1 MFKDQD
7 QFTNSLFGSYA
18 YDPIIRRNQDH
29 FLVKINKLINWSF
42 VEDEVAGYYSNQGQK
57 AIHPLRMFKLL
68 IIQNLH
74 GLSDRDTMS
83 NTDCNIIFRYFVGLG
98 LTEDVPHWTELGKF
112 KERIGADAF
121 ERLFYRVL
129 KEAERLGIEI
139 SNKRNADS
147 TDVAANVDLQ
157 RCVKKLGKFKERIG
171 VDAFERLFYR
181 VLKEAE
187 RLGIEISDK
196 RNADSTDVAANVDLQ
211 RCVKN
216 KRDKNDKTY
225 VDRNTTD
232 QDAKF
237 GRKESNGKGWY
248 GYKSHAN
255 DDVETGLVTAVIT
268 TGANKT
274 DESQLIE
281 LVDKE
286 RRYRG
291 EGAIRK
297 QGGDKGYVG
306 HAKDLEARNI
316 LDYTIPRDNM
326 KTAKAKKDG
335 NKHFIHLKKLRYK
348 VEQKFAEAKR
358 RHGLGKTRFRGKW
371 KVHLNCLIVY
381 LTINL
386 KRIIKLLIPKIA

>member
-7 QFTNSLFGSYA
+7 QFTNSMFGSYA
-18 YDPIIRRNQDH
+18 YDPIIKRNQDH
-29 FLVKINKLINWSF
+29 LLVKMNKLIDWSF
-42 VEDEVAGYYSNQGQK
+42 VENEVAGYYSNRGQK

-68 IIQNLH
+68 IIQSLNS
-74 GLSDRDTMS
+74 LSDRDTMS
-83 NTDCNIIFRYFVGLG
+83 NTDCNIIFRYFTGLG

-139 SNKRNADS
+139 SNKRNVDS
-147 TDVAANVDLQ
+147 TD
-157 RCVKKLGKFKERIG
+157 I
-171 VDAFERLFYR
+171 
-181 VLKEAE
+181 
-187 RLGIEISDK
+187 
-196 RNADSTDVAANVDLQ
+196 AANVDLQ

-216 KRDKNDKTY
+216 KRDKDDKTY

-248 GYKSHAN
+248 GYKSHTN
-255 DDVETGLVTAVIT
+255 DDAETELITAVIT

-286 RRYRG
+286 RKYRG
-291 EGAIRK
+291 ENAIRK

-326 KTAKAKKDG
+326 KTIKDKKDK
-335 NKHFIHLKKLRYK
+335 NKHFLHLKKLRYR
-348 VEQKFAEAKR
+348 VEQKFAEAKK

-371 KVHLNCLIVY
+371 KVHLNCLIAY